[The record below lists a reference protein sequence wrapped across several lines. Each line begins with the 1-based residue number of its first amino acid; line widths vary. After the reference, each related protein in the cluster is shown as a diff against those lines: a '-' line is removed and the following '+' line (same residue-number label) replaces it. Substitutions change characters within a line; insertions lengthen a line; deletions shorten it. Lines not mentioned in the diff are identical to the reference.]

1 MSRRPVGIL
10 WLALVCLAP
19 WSPAHAQSA
28 PPAAPSV
35 ATFELVYDV
44 RLVPT
49 EGVAHVSIRLRDPA
63 NEVVTISFRIDRE
76 RQRDFRG
83 SGTVT
88 PSAEGDRIEW
98 RPPDSG
104 GTLRYAV
111 RIDHLRNEKSYDAR
125 IAPDWAIFRG
135 DDLVPPVRLRSMTL
149 SESRASLRMRLPKG
163 WRAVAAYPHRADG
176 VFEIDHPHRRF
187 DRPTGWFAVGRLGVL
202 RERVAGS
209 HVAVAAPI
217 DQRLHRLD
225 RLALLRWTL
234 PVLREIV
241 GDLPER
247 LLVVGAGD
255 PMWRGGLS
263 GPSSVFLHASL
274 PLISADGTSSL
285 LHELMHA
292 TLGIAAAPGGD
303 WIVEGIAEL
312 YSLELLVRSR
322 TLSKKR
328 YQKALTHLADR
339 GRHAPKLEVDWSA
352 GATTARAV
360 TVLHALDGEIR
371 EGSEGARSLDDV
383 VRILFQQRGEVTT
396 RRLRR
401 IAEDLSGRK
410 LRAFFRRQVN

>member
-1 MSRRPVGIL
+1 L
-10 WLALVCLAP
+10 LLLALACLAP
-19 WSPAHAQSA
+19 RPPALAQPA
-28 PPAAPSV
+28 PAAAPSG
-35 ATFELVYDV
+35 ATFEIAYNV

-49 EGVAHVSIRLRDPA
+49 EGVAHVAIRLRDPA
-63 NEVVTISFRIDRE
+63 NEVVAISFRIDRE

-83 SGTVT
+83 SGSVT
-88 PSAEGDRIEW
+88 PSTEGDRIEW
-98 RPPDSG
+98 QPPDSG

-111 RIDHLRNEKSYDAR
+111 RINHLRNEKSYDSR

-135 DDLVPPVRLRSMTL
+135 DDLVPPARMRTMTL
-149 SESRASLRMRLPKG
+149 SESRATLRMQLPKG
-163 WRAVAAYPHRADG
+163 WRAVAAYPRSADG
-176 VFEIDHPHRRF
+176 IFEIDHAHRRF
-187 DRPTGWFAVGRLGVL
+187 DRPTGWFAVGRLGIL
-202 RERVAGS
+202 RERVAGA

-241 GDLPER
+241 GDLPAR

-263 GPSSVFLHASL
+263 GPNSVFLHASL
-274 PLISADGTSSL
+274 PLISGDGTSSL

-292 TLGIAAAPGGD
+292 TLGISAGTGGD
-303 WIVEGIAEL
+303 WIVEGLAEY

-328 YQKALTHLADR
+328 YEKALAHLADR
-339 GRHAPKLEVDWSA
+339 GRQAAKLEVDRSA

-410 LRAFFRRQVN
+410 LRAFFRRQVE